1 MRLPLAYAFPR
12 SGLVLRAAQRE
23 LRRLVM
29 VWVVRVEKN
38 KPVRTCPVVDNLE
51 TGDDG
56 RGWRGGGGGG
66 YSKGQEGKRE
76 RATALSTFLRTTGAE
91 LGSTVAP
98 NLIKER
104 APFPQ
109 TLLHQGG
116 REGRRTDRTPLSSF
130 TEREGGTRLRGF
142 LCTVLE
148 EGSHLPRTRLSRTTT
163 LKAMGTPAWTEGK
176 RFPL

>member
-1 MRLPLAYAFPR
+1 MRLPLAYASRVVDLCLGRR
-12 SGLVLRAAQRE
+12 SASCEGWSWFGLCGR
-23 LRRLVM
+23 
-29 VWVVRVEKN
+29 KN

-109 TLLHQGG
+109 TLLP
-116 REGRRTDRTPLSSF
+116 RRARGTANRQDPSFLF